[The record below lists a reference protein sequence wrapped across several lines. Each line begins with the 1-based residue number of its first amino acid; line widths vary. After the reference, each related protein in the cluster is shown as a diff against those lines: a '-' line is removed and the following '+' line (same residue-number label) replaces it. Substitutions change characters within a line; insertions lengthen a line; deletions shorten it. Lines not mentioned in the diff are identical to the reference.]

1 MLPLS
6 TRTQCFYGMT
16 REGPLTQKSSAQYQ
30 RDSLFARDADLMRT
44 SAYVE
49 TPLSNGAFGA
59 ISSRHQTAPLFG
71 DDGTLAFIK
80 LFSIH
85 VVAFFLSSWRNRAL
99 RWINGKQAPIF
110 DEYQLGLKL
119 GGYALP
125 SLLKETQQFLKIAS
139 SLEECCS

>member
-1 MLPLS
+1 MTKLS
-6 TRTQCFYGMT
+6 V
-16 REGPLTQKSSAQYQ
+16 QYQ
-30 RDSLFARDADLMRT
+30 HDSLFAWDADLMRT
-44 SAYVE
+44 SADIE
-49 TPLSNGAFGA
+49 STLSNGAFGT

-99 RWINGKQAPIF
+99 RWIDGQQAPIF

-119 GGYALP
+119 GGYALHKRAKTGLLQIRAGPP
-125 SLLKETQQFLKIAS
+125 SSF
-139 SLEECCS
+139 